1 MQNCPNPNPRRKSN
15 AEKIK
20 FDQDK
25 PHGNTP
31 AYIPTLSGFH
41 LLCDITP
48 QYAGFESHRWFHHL
62 PSDLLNKKL
71 YTLT

>member
-25 PHGNTP
+25 PHGDTP
-31 AYIPTLSGFH
+31 AHTPPCLAFIFYAISRRNMLALILAVGFTICHLIYGIKNYIL
-41 LLCDITP
+41 
-48 QYAGFESHRWFHHL
+48 
-62 PSDLLNKKL
+62 
-71 YTLT
+71 